1 MKKKTA
7 ITVGIIAAVAVIA
20 VVAAIF
26 LKGGDSQMASKEN
39 VVITVGASQNW
50 VKDIDREL
58 AAEFTEKTGIEI
70 DFQVNPDDQYDK
82 IIKTKLATN
91 EAPDI
96 MYVSAGVSM
105 QTFQPT
111 ENFLDLSDMAWVDQM
126 KDWAKEGSIIDGKLY
141 GFNMWSVDG
150 TAMMYNKQMFEEYN
164 LSVPQNFEELKEVCQ
179 VLKDNGIIPI
189 YENAKDPWHNHW
201 WLSMLAAAFE
211 KESPGFVERLNK
223 NEAKY
228 ADSAVMLQALKDY
241 KELYDLGYF
250 GEEPFANEWEY
261 GYEAMGTGKAGM
273 IATYIAYSNEIQ
285 ERYPDSNAIEWEMF
299 PLLIGGINEYN
310 HSAGGVVRVVNKQT
324 KYADEIEQYF
334 NFLVEKENAERYY
347 TARTDLGEASV
358 IGVEVREQT
367 PAYTSLVSYS
377 KNGTAIVCGGSVK
390 YWSVDTIGKA
400 MQDMLTGNITPEEA
414 IAEMDAERQKTFEAA
429 GE

>member
-70 DFQVNPDDQYDK
+70 DFQINPDDQYDK

-211 KESPGFVERLNK
+211 KESPGYVERLNK

-310 HSAGGVVRVVNKQT
+310 HSPGGVVRVVNKQT

>member
-1 MKKKTA
+1 
-7 ITVGIIAAVAVIA
+7 
-20 VVAAIF
+20 
-26 LKGGDSQMASKEN
+26 
-39 VVITVGASQNW
+39 
-50 VKDIDREL
+50 
-58 AAEFTEKTGIEI
+58 
-70 DFQVNPDDQYDK
+70 
-82 IIKTKLATN
+82 
-91 EAPDI
+91 
-96 MYVSAGVSM
+96 
-105 QTFQPT
+105 
-111 ENFLDLSDMAWVDQM
+111 
-126 KDWAKEGSIIDGKLY
+126 
-141 GFNMWSVDG
+141 
-150 TAMMYNKQMFEEYN
+150 MFEEYN

-211 KESPGFVERLNK
+211 KESPGYVERLNK

-310 HSAGGVVRVVNKQT
+310 HSPGGVVRVVNKQT

>member
-1 MKKKTA
+1 MKRKMAMALSVTM
-7 ITVGIIAAVAVIA
+7 AAGLLAGTG
-20 VVAAIF
+20 VVSSA
-26 LKGGDSQMASKEN
+26 KEN
-39 VVITVGASQNW
+39 VTITVGASQNW
-50 VKDIDREL
+50 VKEIDREL

-96 MYVSAGVSM
+96 IYVSAGVSM
-105 QTFQPT
+105 QTFQPE

-150 TAMMYNKQMFEEYN
+150 TAMMYNTQLFEQYGV
-164 LSVPQNFEELKEVCQ
+164 SVPENFEELKAVCQ
-179 VLKDNGIIPI
+179 VFKDNGILPI
-189 YENAKDPWHNHW
+189 YENAKDAWHNHW
-201 WLSMLAAAFE
+201 WLSMLAAAME

-223 NEAKY
+223 NEVKY
-228 ADSAVMLQALKDY
+228 ADSKVMLQALYDY

-261 GYEAMGTGKAGM
+261 SYEAMGTGKAAM
-273 IATYIAYSNEIQ
+273 IATYIAYSNEVQ
-285 ERYPDSNAIEWEMF
+285 ERYPESNALEWEMF

-310 HSAGGVVRVVNKQT
+310 HSAGGVVRVVNKNT
-324 KYADEIEQYF
+324 EYADEIEQYF

-358 IGVEVREQT
+358 KGVEVRELT
-367 PAYTSLVSYS
+367 PAYNSLVSYA

-400 MQDMLTGNITPEEA
+400 MQDMLIGNITPEQVIE
-414 IAEMDAERQKTFEAA
+414 EMDADRQKTFAAA